1 MKKLIIFDLDGT
13 LINSIKDLG
22 IATNHAL
29 EKNGYAPR
37 DLNEYPMLV
46 GNGVKKLIERALP
59 ENARNEKNVETLLSD
74 FKTYYNQHNID
85 YTRPY
90 EGIPDLLRTLS
101 NRGIL
106 IAVASNKYDA
116 AAKKI
121 VFSLFPDIAFA
132 TVEGQKEGVPVKPDP
147 SVVFG
152 ILSKTNCLKN
162 EVLYVGDSGVDME
175 TARRAGVDSAGVTW
189 GFRSVAELRAAYATH
204 IVDSPAEIL
213 QIIDNGK

>member
-116 AAKKI
+116 AAKK
-121 VFSLFPDIAFA
+121 
-132 TVEGQKEGVPVKPDP
+132 
-147 SVVFG
+147 
-152 ILSKTNCLKN
+152 
-162 EVLYVGDSGVDME
+162 
-175 TARRAGVDSAGVTW
+175 
-189 GFRSVAELRAAYATH
+189 
-204 IVDSPAEIL
+204 
-213 QIIDNGK
+213 